1 MRPQT
6 LALCIPAYNAAEF
19 LPRLLQSAAKQTS
32 RFDEILVYDDASPDH
47 TAAVARQWG
56 AQVIHGAENR
66 GCSEGKN
73 LLAAATACDW
83 IHFHDADDDIA
94 PDFVER
100 ARRRMANPAC
110 PDIVLFNYEYRDIAS
125 GELIAI
131 RHFDPQALATDP
143 LRYAITE
150 QINPFCGL
158 YRKAAFLRAGGYD
171 TDPAVLYNEDCAFHL
186 RMALAGLSFGAEDGA
201 SIINLRRPGSMSS
214 ANQAKCVLAR
224 LALLRKTAHRLAP
237 THHLALADELWRTA
251 RHLAHHQRPEL
262 THAIALA
269 RRLGR
274 RSPQTEPR
282 WVRALS
288 FFLPVT
294 TFRFRAGYI
303 RRRDHA

>member
-1 MRPQT
+1 MKPQT

-19 LPRLLQSAAKQTS
+19 LPRLLQSAAKQTIP
-32 RFDEILVYDDASPDH
+32 FDEILVYDDASPDH
-47 TAAVARQWG
+47 TAAVSSQWG
-56 AQVIHGAENR
+56 AKVIRGAENR

-73 LLAAATACDW
+73 ILAAATTCDW

-100 ARRRMANPAC
+100 ARRRIANPAC
-110 PDIVLFNYEYRDIAS
+110 PDIVLFDYEYRDIAS

-201 SIINLRRPGSMSS
+201 SIINLRRPGSMSA
-214 ANQAKCVLAR
+214 ANQVKCVLAR
-224 LALLRKTAHRLAP
+224 LALLTKTAPQLAP
-237 THHLALADELWRTA
+237 THQLALADELWLNA
-251 RHLAHHQRPEL
+251 RHLACHNRQEL
-262 THAIALA
+262 ALAVGLA
-269 RRLGR
+269 RRLGL
-274 RSPQTEPR
+274 RSPPREPR
-282 WVRALS
+282 WVGRLS
-288 FFLPVT
+288 HFLPVT
-294 TFRFRAGYI
+294 TFWLRAAYI
-303 RRRDHA
+303 RWRDQA